1 MSILNGPLSIQI
13 SIEICW
19 TRFSLSRYFSHLL
32 PAWMVKHA
40 ITDYIS
46 ELNKVQ
52 WKCILLALSYT
63 NKVSFQ
69 LLISYDI
76 TSLLCKTAKVY
87 AFKTERTPSKR
98 CHNRRYSLMKSK
110 TLFLSFFLCVD
121 VLIELLLIDTWLW
134 WIYH

>member
-1 MSILNGPLSIQI
+1 MCQCLFLTVHSQYRFPLRFAGLDFLFQDISLTCYLHEWSSTQLQI
-13 SIEICW
+13 
-19 TRFSLSRYFSHLL
+19 
-32 PAWMVKHA
+32 
-40 ITDYIS
+40 IS

-121 VLIELLLIDTWLW
+121 VLIELLLIDT
-134 WIYH
+134 